1 VSYAHRDETQTTTL
15 QRGCGLPSAFWKQL
29 QLLAR
34 SLQRRGIDLSPAQV
48 FFDQER
54 LKTVDRWTVA
64 IEQALQECE
73 VFIFL
78 VSANSLDSPFCMER
92 ELQQAVLRGVPV
104 VPVLLTRV
112 HGWGDQ
118 GPSGIPSFRLGHCHS
133 GGLPKGPDANAL
145 PVSHWSHED
154 DAWARVCADLD
165 TLLSERLATTGSPAS
180 PPKPVMPW
188 LAAPAPVA
196 AGTAA
201 TATPAAVDGAAPQS
215 VLPMGAMGVM
225 GMAGPAAAPSRTPP
239 PTLLPYFCNQ
249 TAVLDRFEEDL
260 IPWNPLAQDQ
270 ALLVLAK
277 GTYEDGL
284 EPFLDRLRRDYLLN
298 HSKAP
303 VRDTQLTAVLGWVGS
318 VGRDDERLVCRMA
331 ANLYQALGLPRDEAF
346 SSGMAPLG
354 TAAVESA
361 LRRQNSVTYLWAQL
375 PEELGPREAGASVR
389 ALLTFL
395 ERGTAA
401 GVLGRLEIVL
411 SIATPDLVKRPQLR
425 KDWKLKGF
433 AKTHVVELAPLVPI
447 DRAAAAHWHLQHRL
461 EERFGLS
468 QPEFLDETFN
478 PESSRYRMRNFGDA
492 VGKRLNALATR
503 ITPN

>member
-1 VSYAHRDETQTTTL
+1 MPRPTFIQSASLPASAAPDVSLRPGDDVNAAGRAQASPVNATSAYGTTSTAAPGAVPAQSEFASGRCRVFVSYAHRDETQTTTL

-180 PPKPVMPW
+180 PPNFHE
-188 LAAPAPVA
+188 
-196 AGTAA
+196 
-201 TATPAAVDGAAPQS
+201 Q
-215 VLPMGAMGVM
+215 
-225 GMAGPAAAPSRTPP
+225 
-239 PTLLPYFCNQ
+239 
-249 TAVLDRFEEDL
+249 
-260 IPWNPLAQDQ
+260 
-270 ALLVLAK
+270 
-277 GTYEDGL
+277 
-284 EPFLDRLRRDYLLN
+284 
-298 HSKAP
+298 
-303 VRDTQLTAVLGWVGS
+303 
-318 VGRDDERLVCRMA
+318 
-331 ANLYQALGLPRDEAF
+331 
-346 SSGMAPLG
+346 
-354 TAAVESA
+354 
-361 LRRQNSVTYLWAQL
+361 
-375 PEELGPREAGASVR
+375 AGA
-389 ALLTFL
+389 
-395 ERGTAA
+395 
-401 GVLGRLEIVL
+401 
-411 SIATPDLVKRPQLR
+411 P
-425 KDWKLKGF
+425 WMM
-433 AKTHVVELAPLVPI
+433 
-447 DRAAAAHWHLQHRL
+447 
-461 EERFGLS
+461 EE
-468 QPEFLDETFN
+468 T
-478 PESSRYRMRNFGDA
+478 
-492 VGKRLNALATR
+492 
-503 ITPN
+503 